1 MTESNLENSISDHFK
16 HWSEVAN
23 GTNEAF
29 KSNLKLELDK
39 YTTTTMVIISP
50 SRYVL
55 YRGVKIPV
63 KNIKTKTKNKF
74 INRYVLNRVTP
85 TNVTAKEQGDYKFS
99 IDVMLTYDK

>member
-1 MTESNLENSISDHFK
+1 MTESNLENIVSDHFQE
-16 HWSEVAN
+16 WSQSTIEP
-23 GTNEAF
+23 F

-39 YTTTTMVIISP
+39 YTTTMVIISP

-74 INRYVLNRVTP
+74 INRHVLKRVTP
-85 TNVTAKEQGDYKFS
+85 TTVTAKEQGDYNFS